1 MGLAMEGPSTTAASD
16 VKRVVVVDDHQTFTE
31 LLALALDSLPDLECV
46 GQAHSAAAAH
56 DLVHRAVPDIVL
68 VDVALGGDRGLALS
82 AELLARHDHLRV
94 VALTAQASRALALGA
109 LRAGVS
115 ALLHK
120 EGSLRHLL
128 STLRTSRRGAFV
140 VAPELLQA
148 LTIRT
153 GDDHVDVVP
162 LATPLSDREI
172 ETLALMAEGLDARGG
187 ARRLDISV
195 HTYRGHVR
203 RVLTKLHAHSQLEAV
218 AIAKRHRLL

>member
-1 MGLAMEGPSTTAASD
+1 MEGPSTTAASD

-31 LLALALDSLPDLECV
+31 LLALALDSLPDFECV

-56 DLVHRAVPDIVL
+56 DLVHRSVPDIVL
-68 VDVALGGDRGLALS
+68 VDVALGGDHGLALS
-82 AELLARHDHLRV
+82 AELVARHDHLRV

-109 LRAGVS
+109 LRAGVC

-128 STLRTSRRGAFV
+128 STLRTARGGAFV
-140 VAPELLQA
+140 VAPELLQS

-153 GDDHVDVVP
+153 GDGQVDVLP

-172 ETLALMAEGLDARGG
+172 ETLVLMAEGVDARGA
-187 ARRLDISV
+187 ARRLDISI

>member
-56 DLVHRAVPDIVL
+56 DLVHRSAPDIVL
-68 VDVALGGDRGLALS
+68 VDVALGGDHGLALS
-82 AELLARHDHLRV
+82 AELVARHDHLRV
-94 VALTAQASRALALGA
+94 VALTAQASRAQALGA
-109 LRAGVS
+109 LRAGVC

-120 EGSLRHLL
+120 EGPLRHLL
-128 STLRTSRRGAFV
+128 STLRTARAGTFV
-140 VAPELLQA
+140 VAPELLQS

-153 GDDHVDVVP
+153 GDDHVDVLP

-172 ETLALMAEGLDARGG
+172 ETLALMAEGVDARGA